1 MAHVIPFHGTLYNP
15 STVGDVRQVVAPPY
29 DIIDATLQK
38 TLHDRHANNVIR
50 LELGYEQPGDTP
62 SDNKYLRAAGALK
75 AWLKSGALRRDDK
88 PTIYYHTIEYQP
100 PYSAPGT
107 PTKVFKG
114 FLSTVELEEFG
125 SGKIYPHEN
134 TRAAAKTDRL
144 NLLEACRA
152 NFSAIISL
160 YSDPQNDVLTLI
172 EQSIAA
178 DKPRIDFQDDVGFRQ
193 RLWSVTDPAVLA
205 KVVEIMHTKQLFIA
219 DGHHRYETALNYRRA
234 RRQQAGAP

>member
-15 STVGDVRQVVAPPY
+15 ATVGDVRQVVAPPY

-38 TLHDRHANNVIR
+38 TLHDRHPNNVIR
-50 LELGYEQPGDTP
+50 LELGYEQPGDTTG
-62 SDNKYLRAAGALK
+62 DNKYLRAAGALK
-75 AWLKSGALRRDDK
+75 EWLKSGALRRDDK
-88 PTIYYHTIEYQP
+88 PAIYYHTIEYQP

-160 YSDPQNDVLTLI
+160 YSDPQNDVLT
-172 EQSIAA
+172 
-178 DKPRIDFQDDVGFRQ
+178 
-193 RLWSVTDPAVLA
+193 
-205 KVVEIMHTKQLFIA
+205 
-219 DGHHRYETALNYRRA
+219 
-234 RRQQAGAP
+234 

>member
-1 MAHVIPFHGTLYNP
+1 MAGGQRGAVEGYGVLGQIRAE
-15 STVGDVRQVVAPPY
+15 DREAVALGEPARRERGR
-29 DIIDATLQK
+29 D
-38 TLHDRHANNVIR
+38 
-50 LELGYEQPGDTP
+50 LE
-62 SDNKYLRAAGALK
+62 
-75 AWLKSGALRRDDK
+75 WLKSGALRRDDK
-88 PTIYYHTIEYQP
+88 PAIYYHTIEYRP

-134 TRAAAKTDRL
+134 TRAAAKTDRF

-172 EQSIAA
+172 ERLEGKIEEAIPAA
-178 DKPRIDFQDDVGFRQ
+178 TRNVVLTSPVGDTTVAWNESVD
-193 RLWSVTDPAVLA
+193 WSLGGLSFE
-205 KVVEIMHTKQLFIA
+205 VV
-219 DGHHRYETALNYRRA
+219 DG
-234 RRQQAGAP
+234 